1 MADERNVARII
12 GNDVELGVEG
22 KNLFFMLRGMV
33 SFCPDMVGNSLGD
46 EVHCL
51 GYKDDVS
58 ALYHL
63 PDGSNLPWQEEVGIE
78 LLHACLLFVRREAF
92 ERPYRSAANEVDSE
106 EFIEERVELIP
117 AYMQEVVGRVG
128 VKQGPTDVH

>member
-22 KNLFFMLRGMV
+22 KNLFFMRRGMV

-46 EVHCL
+46 EIHCL

-63 PDGSNLPWQEEVGIE
+63 PDGRNLPWQEEVGIE
-78 LLHACLLFVRREAF
+78 LLHACLSF
-92 ERPYRSAANEVDSE
+92 
-106 EFIEERVELIP
+106 
-117 AYMQEVVGRVG
+117 G
-128 VKQGPTDVH
+128 